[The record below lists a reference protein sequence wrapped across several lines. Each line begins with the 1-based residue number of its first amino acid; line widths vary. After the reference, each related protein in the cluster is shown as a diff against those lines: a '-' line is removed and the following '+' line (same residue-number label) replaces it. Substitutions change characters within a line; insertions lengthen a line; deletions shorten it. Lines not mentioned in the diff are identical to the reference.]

1 MVSHHPPSAV
11 VPNEKRSIANYG
23 ILTQK
28 VQ

>member
-23 ILTQK
+23 VLTQK
-28 VQ
+28 VP